1 MVGGG
6 GRFGDADFFFGV
18 CFVGVCHDFCF
29 CCTMMMLRVT
39 TDIVSIVYMDKGV
52 GDTWQADKR

>member
-1 MVGGG
+1 MG
-6 GRFGDADFFFGV
+6 FFFWGG

-52 GDTWQADKR
+52 GGEHMAGG